1 MDSPREA
8 DSTPDTPFDVLR
20 CEERRRG
27 IRQRRTRTAAR
38 RTARTRL
45 LHLDVS
51 EEELELRR
59 SAWTEPPARYGR
71 GYGALYQDQ
80 ITQAD
85 TGCDFAFLARQGEVL
100 GRHAAGLCGRKGDGD
115 GGDDLVDVTGCLGC
129 DLLTGCRELPG
140 GVLYET
146 SAWVVNHVVGP
157 MNLGT
162 LIVGPQDHIVAVA
175 DPDDTA
181 AAELGPLA
189 RADLRLHVV
198 ARPRRA

>member
-1 MDSPREA
+1 MWGCSSRPHVF
-8 DSTPDTPFDVLR
+8 PDH
-20 CEERRRG
+20 
-27 IRQRRTRTAAR
+27 AA
-38 RTARTRL
+38 
-45 LHLDVS
+45 
-51 EEELELRR
+51 
-59 SAWTEPPARYGR
+59 PARLVQMIR
-71 GYGALYQDQ
+71 RNRPVHRPSRQPTSLLPALY
-80 ITQAD
+80 
-85 TGCDFAFLARQGEVL
+85 
-100 GRHAAGLCGRKGDGD
+100 GLV
-115 GGDDLVDVTGCLGC
+115 LVDVTGCYRC
-129 DLLTGCRELPG
+129 DLLTGRRELPG
-140 GVLYET
+140 GVLHET